1 MLPEGRASRA
11 GALLLAAACLL
22 APPLRAQTPMLPG
35 QDSKAPIEIVA
46 DSLEVRQNE
55 RRAIFKGNVDATQGE
70 RSLRADELQVLYG
83 EERGGGQQIRRI
95 DAIGRVIVS
104 EPGQTAQ
111 GDRGSYDPV
120 AGKIV
125 LDGNVVLTRG
135 DDVVRG
141 GQLEMDLATGTAVVR
156 AARPGGPPS
165 ERVRALFVPREGRG
179 QGKPGQTEERTPGA
193 KPAR

>member
-1 MLPEGRASRA
+1 MLEGRACLF
-11 GALLLAAACLL
+11 GACLL
-22 APPLRAQTPMLPG
+22 AASCLPAASPRAQGQLLPG

-70 RSLRADELQVLYG
+70 RSLRADELHVLYG

-111 GDRGSYDPV
+111 GERGSYDPV
-120 AGKIV
+120 AGKIL

-135 DDVVRG
+135 EDVVRG

-156 AARPGGPPS
+156 AARPGGSPS

-179 QGKPGQTEERTPGA
+179 QGKPGQTEERPPGA
-193 KPAR
+193 RPGR